1 MKIVFGYNQINWL
14 VMKLLIFCPSPRDI
28 PEFTD
33 AINSITHDKLIVKY
47 LSYHDE
53 PYPQARKFFLKHKQ
67 YTQFAICPDDLIVSE
82 EGVNQLVNDAET
94 RDFIA
99 GTCNVDMT
107 DMDMLAM
114 TYNLPSKERKGR
126 RFVWYRKED
135 LQFREPI
142 INVGWC
148 GTPFAIFP
156 RRVIEKLQFLGDQR
170 WNDGQ

>member
-67 YTQFAICPDDLIVSE
+67 YTHFAICPDDLIVSE